1 MSTAKIVLLLVY
13 AILIAVLVFAGGS
26 TAATYAGYFLGLL
39 VLVHV
44 VEVLVF
50 FKQCKQAGGSL
61 PMHLL
66 NVFLFGV
73 LHVKELNKADQ

>member
-1 MSTAKIVLLLVY
+1 MSTAKIVLLVVY
-13 AILIAVLVFAGGS
+13 AALIAVVVAASGT

-39 VLVHV
+39 VLLHV

-50 FKQCKQAGGSL
+50 FKKCKQAGGSL
-61 PMHLL
+61 PLHVL

-73 LHVKELNKADQ
+73 LHVKELNETAQ